1 MSRDREHDSA
11 AITAAFGAAF
21 DKPAKKSLGQHFLH
35 ERGVIEKMLLAISPK
50 AGDRFVEIGPGQGA
64 LTFPLLERHGAL
76 TAIEFD
82 RDLLEPLTAAAKAHG
97 ELTLINS
104 DVMNVDFTELTR
116 RLDPLSNSP
125 LRGSNSISPARHVS
139 VPARDASS
147 ENPLDARAAHPCAAT
162 SVIPFETRIR
172 LVGNLPYNLSSP
184 ILFHALDHAASIR
197 DMHFMLQKEV
207 VDRMAAAPGSKVYGR
222 LSVMLQAYCAVTSL
236 FKVPPGAF
244 RPPPKVDSAVVRLVP
259 RPPQQIGID
268 DPRRFADVVRA
279 AFGQRR
285 KTLRNALGGVCTA
298 EQIIAAGI
306 DPQTRA
312 EQLQVADFVRLANLA
327 PARAPQDD

>member
-1 MSRDREHDSA
+1 MTRDLHRDIHRDRPHDDA
-11 AITAAFGAAF
+11 ASFG
-21 DKPAKKSLGQHFLH
+21 KPAKKSLGQHFLH

-50 AGDRFVEIGPGQGA
+50 PGDRFVEIGPGQGA
-64 LTFPLLERHGAL
+64 LTFPLLDRHGAL

-97 ELTLINS
+97 ALTLIHS
-104 DVMNVDFTELTR
+104 DVMNVDFTAL
-116 RLDPLSNSP
+116 
-125 LRGSNSISPARHVS
+125 
-139 VPARDASS
+139 
-147 ENPLDARAAHPCAAT
+147 AAGE
-162 SVIPFETRIR
+162 PFR

-222 LSVMLQAYCAVTSL
+222 LSVMLQAYCTVTSL

-259 RPPQQIGID
+259 RPPEQVGID

-285 KTLRNALGGVCTA
+285 KTLRNALGGVCDA
-298 EQIIAAGI
+298 DRIVAAGI

-312 EQLQVADFVRLANLA
+312 EQLDVADFVRLANLA
-327 PARAPQDD
+327 PAPPMGSD